1 MRRLVFISI
10 IFFLS
15 SCKKELE
22 ILPFVKG
29 NKVGIVSSSGEI
41 LIPPIFQQVEIP
53 KKSLGISHIKVSD
66 SLGNWGFIDKY
77 GDFVIDTKFRFVN
90 DFSEGIAFV
99 CENNEPLKAINPK
112 GETLFI
118 LEGISAVS
126 KFNEGLAA
134 FQKSRRYGFLNSKGD
149 IEIIPQFLMAGDF
162 SSGLA
167 SVQCYDCPDYP
178 DSFGKWGFIDKSG
191 GFIIKPK
198 YSRVFDFTTEGTI
211 ASLDGDYYLIN
222 KIGTELLLEGVE
234 EVHPFFGGLARFK
247 KNGKYGFINS
257 SGKESIPPIF
267 KFAKDFRG
275 KYAVV
280 SVDGNEW
287 GIIDLTGKMVVSPT
301 FDKISSVYG
310 ESFFFEKGNALGL
323 RKVSSTNVL
332 FSDFDGFKPDE
343 SYDLII
349 YSCLR
354 EYEAI
359 LEDIFSEKN
368 FPFIPILA
376 KDGVRKIENIW
387 GFNLEDLVPYEN
399 AKFLTESKN
408 LNANAIQKSGAVL
421 FESSNYQV
429 STRVF
434 VEYKIPAL
442 SQEDVNEFLSLLKV
456 RFKKLDSNASYLEDF
471 DQNSFGGSAQW
482 FLEKTKISVSYEW
495 NIFDGPDDALNVQIF
510 IDNES
515 N

>member
-1 MRRLVFISI
+1 MKRLLFITI
-10 IFFLS
+10 IFLFT
-15 SCKKELE
+15 SCQKELE

-29 NKVGIVSSSGEI
+29 DKVGIVSSSGKV
-41 LIPPIFQQVEIP
+41 LIPPTFQQVEIS
-53 KKSLGISHIKVSD
+53 KKSFGISHIKVSD
-66 SLGNWGFIDKY
+66 SLGNWGFINKH
-77 GDFVIDTKFRFVN
+77 GDYTIDTKFRFAN

-99 CENNEPLKAINPK
+99 CENNEPLKAINEN
-112 GETLFI
+112 GETLFV

-167 SVQCYDCPDYP
+167 SVQCYDCPNYP

-191 GFIIKPK
+191 KFIIKPK
-198 YSRVFDFTTEGTI
+198 YSRVFDFTSEGTI
-211 ASLDGDYYLIN
+211 ARLDGDYYLIN
-222 KIGTELLLEGVE
+222 KIGTELLLEGFE

-257 SGKESIPPIF
+257 SGKEIIPPIF
-267 KFAKDFRG
+267 KLAKDFRG

-280 SVDGNEW
+280 SIDGNEW
-287 GIIDLTGKMVVSPT
+287 GIIDLAGKMVVNPT
-301 FDKISSVYG
+301 FDEISSVYG
-310 ESFFFEKGNALGL
+310 ESFFFKKRNALGL
-323 RKVSSTNVL
+323 RKVSNENVL
-332 FSDFDGFKPDE
+332 FSDFDNFKPDE

-349 YSCLR
+349 YSCFR
-354 EYEAI
+354 DYEAI
-359 LEDIFSEKN
+359 LEDIFSDKN

-387 GFNLEDLVPYEN
+387 GFNIEDLVPYEN
-399 AKFLTESKN
+399 ARLLRESKN
-408 LNANAIQKSGAVL
+408 LSANAVQERGAVL
-421 FESSNYQV
+421 FKSLNHQF

-442 SQEDVNEFLSLLKV
+442 SQGDVNEFLSLLKV
-456 RFKKLDSNASYLEDF
+456 RFRKLDPNAPYLENF

-482 FLEKTKISVSYEW
+482 FLEKTIISVLYEW

-510 IDNES
+510 IDNDS